1 MSTNK
6 DIKIQRSEHQLR
18 STSPETSSYE
28 PHYVQKSETNGDK
41 KALGDKN
48 KQYVEKVGGE
58 TKNNTFIKVPYQ
70 NKPI

>member
-6 DIKIQRSEHQLR
+6 EDIKIQRSEHQLR
-18 STSPETSSYE
+18 SASPETSYE